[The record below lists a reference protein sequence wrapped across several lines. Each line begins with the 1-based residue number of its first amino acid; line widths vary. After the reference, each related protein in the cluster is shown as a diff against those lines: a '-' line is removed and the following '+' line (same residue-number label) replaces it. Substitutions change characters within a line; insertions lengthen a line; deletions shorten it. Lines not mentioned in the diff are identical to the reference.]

1 MRDYPR
7 GGDTETTRK
16 WLDKEGFT
24 GKFTGWKAD
33 ALLGKDDAYIK
44 SRFDDTAEAQEK
56 AEILCGLLNTA
67 RQTPA
72 PQQGK

>member
-1 MRDYPR
+1 MSDYPR
-7 GGDTETTRK
+7 GGDIQATRD
-16 WLDKEGFT
+16 WLDSKGFT

-33 ALLGKDDAYIK
+33 ALLGKDDNYIK
-44 SRFDDTAEAQEK
+44 SKFDDTAEAQEK

-72 PQQGK
+72 SQQGK

>member
-1 MRDYPR
+1 MSDYPR
-7 GGDTETTRK
+7 GGDIQATRD
-16 WLDKEGFT
+16 WLDKEGFK
-24 GKFTGWKAD
+24 GKFKDWEAD

-44 SRFDDTAEAQEK
+44 SRFDDTTEAQEK